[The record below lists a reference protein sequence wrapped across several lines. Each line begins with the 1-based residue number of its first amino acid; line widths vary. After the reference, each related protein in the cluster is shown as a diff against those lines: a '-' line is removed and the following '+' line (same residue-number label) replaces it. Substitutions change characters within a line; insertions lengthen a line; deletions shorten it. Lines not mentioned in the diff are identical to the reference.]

1 MLHPPSSKRKIAEY
15 LQMFRYSVVNP
26 ISNGRRIGM
35 KQSPRIFCMLA
46 VAASLLAAGAVG
58 TSPTWA
64 KTHEIAMTA
73 VESDVVIDGSG
84 EKYAAW
90 TFNGQMPGPVVRVTE
105 GDTIN
110 FTLTNPETNKNPHA
124 MDFHAAEIDFLKNY
138 RAINAGET
146 ISYTFVAKKPGI
158 FFYHCGAPPMIQHI
172 ARGMFGAI
180 IVDPKEVKTLPKADR
195 EYVLIQSE
203 YFKNP
208 GDVQAMFDRK
218 FDGMMFNGGIFKY
231 HPFVT
236 GGGKLDAKPGE
247 RVRIYFVNAGP
258 NEFSSFHPIGEIWD
272 NVYESGNPAN
282 SLKGVQT
289 YVVGPGSA
297 ATFDVVVESAGA
309 YPLVTHSLTGA
320 LRGAIAVLVVSPD
333 AKPAPLMPMVP
344 WKVATPQTEI
354 TPVPTP

>member
-1 MLHPPSSKRKIAEY
+1 MTQSSRASC
-15 LQMFRYSVVNP
+15 L
-26 ISNGRRIGM
+26 
-35 KQSPRIFCMLA
+35 LA
-46 VAASLLAAGAVG
+46 GAASLLAVG
-58 TSPTWA
+58 ITISSPAWA

-73 VESDVVIDGSG
+73 LETDVVIDGSG

-90 TFNGQMPGPVVRVTE
+90 TFNGQMPGPVVRVSE

-110 FTLTNPETNKNPHA
+110 FTLTNPAENKNPHA

-146 ISYTFVAKKPGI
+146 ISYTFVAKKPGV
-158 FFYHCGAPPMIQHI
+158 FFYQCGAPPMIQHV

-180 IVDPKEVKTLPKADR
+180 IVDPKNAKAWPKANR

-203 YFKNP
+203 HFKNP

-272 NVYESGNPAN
+272 NVYESGNPGN
-282 SLKGVQT
+282 SLRGVQT

-309 YPLVTHSLTGA
+309 YPLDKRALGDEVDSHFPTEHLLLRLGIESDVT
-320 LRGAIAVLVVSPD
+320 RD
-333 AKPAPLMPMVP
+333 RPAH
-344 WKVATPQTEI
+344 
-354 TPVPTP
+354 